1 MDRME
6 ENELYKRRVDEQ
18 IKAGID
24 NLIASGEIDEGDFFV
39 NADGDKMISINDEAG
54 DTIIFNYTKG
64 KLYSYAG
71 RLREE

>member
-1 MDRME
+1 MDRIE
-6 ENELYKRRVDEQ
+6 ENELYKRRIDEQ

-54 DTIIFNYTKG
+54 DTITFNYTKAQ
-64 KLYSYAG
+64 LYSYAG

>member
-1 MDRME
+1 MDRIE
-6 ENELYKRRVDEQ
+6 ENELYRRRIDEQ

-54 DTIIFNYTKG
+54 DTIIFNYTKAQ
-64 KLYSYAG
+64 LYSYAG